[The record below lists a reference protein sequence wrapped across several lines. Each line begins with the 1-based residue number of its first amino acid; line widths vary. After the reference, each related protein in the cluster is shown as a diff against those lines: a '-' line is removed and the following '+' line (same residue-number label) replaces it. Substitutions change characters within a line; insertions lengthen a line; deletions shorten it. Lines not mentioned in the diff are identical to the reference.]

1 MTIKRNAIAGV
12 TVQQHQVTMAL
23 LTEPLR
29 APKMIY
35 DAGVTQQP
43 LAANV
48 VEQGVWRDPHAVQVA
63 IGRCQEVLGGSI
75 RRVVM
80 CLADDAVVTAR
91 VPSPERV
98 FAHQQQ
104 AALKETA
111 VQISPWPPEH
121 SVVDWV
127 TCSDGFVSLAVCRKQ
142 AVKEAK
148 RCFANLNMRLLGIE
162 PESQCHLRL
171 LDWLTPKLDSR
182 PGIFVIA
189 EYARIG
195 ISLFVHGGLIGSYN
209 NVASEGNPVHTQ
221 RTVLEDL
228 TTAMHQSQLLQS
240 PKPVVLAVGAL
251 VSPVLCSMLNE
262 RLGCEVVD
270 LRIALSAAGLDYES
284 KPPELAD
291 SSDGVVA
298 VGNALW
304 RFNG

>member
-1 MTIKRNAIAGV
+1 M
-12 TVQQHQVTMAL
+12 
-23 LTEPLR
+23 
-29 APKMIY
+29 
-35 DAGVTQQP
+35 
-43 LAANV
+43 
-48 VEQGVWRDPHAVQVA
+48 QVA
-63 IGRCQEVLGGSI
+63 IGRCQEVLGRPI

-104 AALKETA
+104 AALRRDGCADFTLG
-111 VQISPWPPEH
+111 PPEH

-171 LDWLTPKLDSR
+171 LDWLTPKRDSR

-195 ISLFVHGGLIGSYN
+195 ISLFVHGGLIGS
-209 NVASEGNPVHTQ
+209 
-221 RTVLEDL
+221 L
-228 TTAMHQSQLLQS
+228 
-240 PKPVVLAVGAL
+240 
-251 VSPVLCSMLNE
+251 
-262 RLGCEVVD
+262 
-270 LRIALSAAGLDYES
+270 
-284 KPPELAD
+284 
-291 SSDGVVA
+291 
-298 VGNALW
+298 
-304 RFNG
+304 